1 MTTWCGSGPGSEDRT
16 RSERR
21 PGPEWVLGPLLAD
34 PSLVGVGFAIAY
46 ADAADR
52 WIQDLIGPP
61 RDGVALVAVG
71 GYGRRHL
78 CPGSDLDLTLVHDGG
93 MGRDIE
99 ALADRLWYPLWDA
112 GVRVDH
118 SVRTLR
124 DALRLA
130 ENEVEVA
137 SGLLDARL
145 VWGDASLA
153 ANLEVGARERW
164 RRLARRRLPEL
175 AELVEARHRANGDV
189 AFLLEPDLKAAR
201 GGLRDVDAIRAAA
214 LGTPVVNPPASLD
227 DAADVLLAARVELHR
242 STGRAADRLVLEEQ
256 ERVARTMG
264 MVDAD
269 ELMVVV
275 ARAARTVG
283 RASDDAWRRVRSWVE
298 GPRGRQGSAD
308 RALGAGLA
316 RRDDEIVLVS
326 HGGDLPDPAAD
337 PSLSWRVAAASAELG
352 APIARATAAR
362 LAERQPV
369 QGARWPDAARQA
381 LLALLG
387 TGPAAIPVFED
398 LDELGILPRLLPEWA
413 PVRSRPQRNA
423 LHRFTVDRHLC
434 EAAAEAAARTR
445 RVHRPDLLLVGAWLH
460 DIGKGSPG
468 DHTTVGRE
476 IVRCVSAR
484 MGFAPSDVDTLVAMV
499 ELHLLL
505 PDVATRR
512 DLDDPATIDGVAR
525 RVATRELLELLHC
538 LAEADGLATGPAAWS
553 DWKAGLV
560 AELVSRVDRRLAGAP
575 QPAPGP
581 PLQRALGAVP
591 SSHRDAVTKALS
603 AGRLAVIA
611 VPDSPVLAIIA
622 PDRPGLLSMIAATFV
637 VERLRVLSARCAT
650 SPDGIALDVFEAEHE
665 RGEPIDQ
672 DRVEHDLALV
682 LDGRLPIG
690 ARVDERVRA
699 YAGRGGRAAA
709 PLERRVLFEP
719 SADSTV
725 VEVRAPDDAGLL
737 HRVAG
742 ALARCRLDVTSAKVA
757 TLGHEVV
764 DAFVVTDRGAPLAPS
779 RWPEVEAEVQHA
791 LTGPLA

>member
-1 MTTWCGSGPGSEDRT
+1 M
-16 RSERR
+16 
-21 PGPEWVLGPLLAD
+21 
-34 PSLVGVGFAIAY
+34 GVAFAVAY

-52 WIQDLIGPP
+52 WIRDLVGPP

-71 GYGRRHL
+71 GYGRGRL
-78 CPGSDLDLTLVHDGG
+78 CPGSDLDLTLVHDGRPG
-93 MGRDIE
+93 NDIE
-99 ALADRLWYPLWDA
+99 ALADRVWYPLWDA

-118 SVRTLR
+118 SVRTVR

-153 ANLEVGARERW
+153 KALEVGASERW
-164 RRLARRRLPEL
+164 RRFARRRLPEL

-214 LGTPVVNPPASLD
+214 SATPVVDPPTSLA
-227 DAADVLLAARVELHR
+227 DAAAILLAARVELHR
-242 STGRAADRLVLEEQ
+242 STGRRTDRLVLEEQ
-256 ERVARTMG
+256 DRVAQTIG
-264 MVDAD
+264 LADAD
-269 ELMVVV
+269 ELMAAV
-275 ARAARTVG
+275 ARAARTIG
-283 RASDDAWRRVRSWVE
+283 RASDDAWRRVRSWVD

-308 RALGAGLA
+308 RPLGAGLA
-316 RRDDEIVLVS
+316 RRDGEIVLVARA
-326 HGGDLPDPAAD
+326 GELPDPASD

-352 APIARATAAR
+352 VPVARATARR

-369 QGARWPDAARQA
+369 QLAPWSDAGRQA
-381 LLALLG
+381 LIALLG
-387 TGPAAIPVFED
+387 TGPAAIQVFED
-398 LDELGILPRLLPEWA
+398 LDELGILPRLLPEWE

-445 RVHRPDLLLVGAWLH
+445 RVRRPDLLLVGTWLH
-460 DIGKGSPG
+460 DIGKGYPG
-468 DHTTVGRE
+468 DHTTVGME
-476 IVRCVSAR
+476 IVRTVSTR
-484 MGFAPSDVDTLVAMV
+484 MGFEPADVDTLVAMV

-512 DLDDPATIDGVAR
+512 DLDDPATIDGVAG
-525 RVATRELLELLHC
+525 RVATRERLELLHC
-538 LAEADGLATGPAAWS
+538 LAEADGLATGAAAWS

-560 AELVSRVDRRLAGAP
+560 EDLVSRVDRRLAGAP
-575 QPAPGP
+575 QPPARP
-581 PLQRALGAVP
+581 PLERALGAVP
-591 SSHRDAVTKALS
+591 PSHRDAVTAALS
-603 AGRLAVIA
+603 AGGLAVIA
-611 VPDSPVLAIIA
+611 VPKSPVLAVVA
-622 PDRPGLLSMIAATFV
+622 PDRPGLLGMIAGTFV

-650 SPDGIALDVFEAEHE
+650 SGGGIALDVFEVEDE
-665 RGEPIDQ
+665 RGEPIDAQ
-672 DRVEHDLALV
+672 RVERDLALV
-682 LDGRLPIG
+682 LDGRLPIER
-690 ARVDERVRA
+690 RVEERVRA

-709 PLERRVLFEP
+709 PPERRVLFEP
-719 SADSTV
+719 STRSTL

-742 ALARCRLDVTSAKVA
+742 ALGRCQLDVTSAKVA

-764 DAFVVTDRGAPLAPS
+764 DTFVVTDRGSALAPS
-779 RWPEVEAEVQHA
+779 RWAEVEAEVQRS
-791 LTGPLA
+791 LSGPLA